1 MRYKAKLIFPLF
13 FSLISIGKFSYAQT
27 DFNITGVIFENQTK
41 IRIALAEI
49 KNKRTGF
56 STGSNDL
63 GIFYIKASI
72 GDTLLVAKRNYSDL
86 RVVVKDNKDLV
97 LLLNKGATML
107 NEVVVTGQSKR
118 QALEEARRDYRAKG
132 SFYGGKPPLALL
144 NPFGGSPLT
153 FFYELLGKTPR
164 KARRFNR
171 MYQNEI
177 QDGQVD
183 QLFNKSTINQQTGL
197 EGKALEDFLVN
208 YRPSYEQAKNWNTY
222 DAIKWINESYKKY
235 SDTAGK
241 VKSQSRIF

>member
-13 FSLISIGKFSYAQT
+13 FALIFMGNICYAQT
-27 DFNITGVIFENQTK
+27 EFNLTGVVFENQTK
-41 IRIALAEI
+41 IRIALAEV
-49 KNKRTGF
+49 KNKRSGF

-63 GIFYIKASI
+63 GIFYIKARI
-72 GDTLLVAKRNYSDL
+72 GDTLLITKRNFNDL
-86 RVVVKDNKDLV
+86 KVVVKDNKDMV
-97 LLLNKGATML
+97 LLLNRGATML
-107 NEVVVTGQSKR
+107 NEVVVTGQSKK
-118 QALEEARRDYRAKG
+118 QALEEMRKDYRAKG
-132 SFYGGKPPLALL
+132 SFYGGKPPLSLL

-153 FFYELLGKTPR
+153 FLYELFGKTPR
-164 KARRFNR
+164 QARRFNR

-183 QLFNKSTINQQTGL
+183 QLFNKTTINQQTGL

-222 DAIKWINESYKKY
+222 DAIKWINDSYKKY

-241 VKSQSRIF
+241 LKN